1 MPAKFVAL
9 FLAGIALSGCMTANS
24 SMANRPAV
32 SSAPQTASVQSDGL
46 DELPGASEEPRE
58 QVRAKPKAMRA
69 RDVASRPTD
78 ASARAQTRSDD
89 WTRAPN
95 EDTEA
100 DAKLARHLKICRNC

>member
-32 SSAPQTASVQSDGL
+32 SAASQKASAASDGL
-46 DELPGASEEPRE
+46 DELSEVSEEPRE
-58 QVRAKPKAMRA
+58 QVRSKPKAVRT
-69 RDVASRPTD
+69 REIASRPTD
-78 ASARAQTRSDD
+78 TSARAQTRSED

-95 EDTEA
+95 EDPEA
-100 DAKLARHLKICRNC
+100 DAKLARHLRICRDC

>member
-1 MPAKFVAL
+1 MPTRLIAL

-32 SSAPQTASVQSDGL
+32 STASQAASVQSDGL
-46 DELPGASEEPRE
+46 DELPAATGQPRE
-58 QVRAKPKAMRA
+58 QVRPKPKAVRNV
-69 RDVASRPTD
+69 VAQPPTD
-78 ASARAQTRSDD
+78 ASARAQTRSED

-95 EDTEA
+95 EDPEA